1 MPAPSPIKDILQAVG
16 EAIIQHIYFV
26 LESGRYP
33 LDRRSSA
40 LLKSLQARVAQGRD
54 AGGRFEGFTASSS
67 LELYALDYLEYLD
80 RGRPKFTKRVPIDA
94 LLKWIKKRRLQ
105 LRDRKTGRFARKMV
119 KSRDRKTGRF
129 QSINQLAFIIQNAI
143 YRNGIRGRHFLAP
156 AFDEGQNLLDI
167 YLNNQLLDDAT
178 VELDRYFKTA

>member
-1 MPAPSPIKDILQAVG
+1 MPTSSSIRDTLQAVG

-40 LLKSLQARVAQGRD
+40 LLKSMQAKAVQGRN
-54 AGGRFEGFTASSS
+54 AAGRFEGFTANAS

-80 RGRPKFTKRVPIDA
+80 RGRAKFTKRVPIDA
-94 LLKWIKKRRLQ
+94 LLVWIRKKKLGLPARSSTGKFQSRRSQ
-105 LRDRKTGRFARKMV
+105 STGRRMSA
-119 KSRDRKTGRF
+119 
-129 QSINQLAFIIQNAI
+129 NQLAFAIQTSI
-143 YRNGIRGRHFLAP
+143 YRNGIRGRHFLTP
-156 AFDEGQNLLDI
+156 AFDKGQELLDI

-178 VELDRYFKTA
+178 IELDRVFKKAA

>member
-1 MPAPSPIKDILQAVG
+1 MIRETLQAVG

-40 LLKSLQARVAQGRD
+40 LLKSMQARVAQGRD
-54 AGGRFEGFTASSS
+54 AAGRFEGFSVNSS

-80 RGRPKFTKRVPIDA
+80 RGRPKFTTPVPIDA
-94 LLKWIKKRRLQ
+94 LLVWIRKKRIGQ
-105 LRDRKTGRFARKMV
+105 PGRSA
-119 KSRDRKTGRF
+119 SGRF
-129 QSINQLAFIIQNAI
+129 QPRRSQSTGRRMSANQLAYAIQTSI
-143 YRNGIRGRHFLAP
+143 YRNGIRGRHFLKP
-156 AFDEGQNLLDI
+156 AFDQGQELLDI

-178 VELDRYFKTA
+178 IELDRVFRKAA